1 MTFQFCL
8 LAAVLPSTQRLA
20 TLTYVQ
26 SKPIFVAGVVK
37 EQNESRDLRT
47 RFNCFTLPKIREREK
62 KREEEGKERKQS
74 WDKKSVSVFVQSLF
88 FREISLPAFH
98 SFAENSFHLKK
109 NQLFWWFPKFLASY
123 FISSSSSSLQISLVI
138 FSRNLI
144 FLAENLTGLIL
155 SFSLTHTHTF
165 TLTHSH
171 THTSN
176 SFPKGLVKQNISEKY
191 SSWDLIGKTKL

>member
-1 MTFQFCL
+1 MN
-8 LAAVLPSTQRLA
+8 RE
-20 TLTYVQ
+20 
-26 SKPIFVAGVVK
+26 IFVLGLIV
-37 EQNESRDLRT
+37 SRFQ
-47 RFNCFTLPKIREREK
+47 RFEKGRRKGRKKEK
-62 KREEEGKERKQS
+62 KENSREI
-74 WDKKSVSVFVQSLF
+74 KKSVSVFVQSLF

-155 SFSLTHTHTF
+155 SLSHTHVN
-165 TLTHSH
+165 LYTHSH
-171 THTSN
+171 TRTRTSN
-176 SFPKGLVKQNISEKY
+176 SFPKGLVKKNISEKY